1 METRD
6 GLRMSEKAGEDVLRI
21 LALDRALALDLLALR
36 EIKSMSMSK
45 KRLSDQQCLLSHRL
59 LTRSP

>member
-1 METRD
+1 
-6 GLRMSEKAGEDVLRI
+6 MSEKAGEDVLRI